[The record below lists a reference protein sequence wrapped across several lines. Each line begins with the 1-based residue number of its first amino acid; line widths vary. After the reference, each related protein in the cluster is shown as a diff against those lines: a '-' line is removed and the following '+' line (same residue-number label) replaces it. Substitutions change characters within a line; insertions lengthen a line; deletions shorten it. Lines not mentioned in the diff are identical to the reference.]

1 MFLYLMFVVHH
12 FHCSYLV
19 PGLDVTG
26 AATAGIAFTGAVTG
40 TPGFAFAPAIVITPV
55 NTNQMC
61 TPVTDY
67 VVQSGYSPLTVRQ
80 PPPDS
85 TTVVGGPVHAKY
97 YTVCSV
103 VTLIST
109 PTVGSY
115 FLPSQNT
122 MGLVYNGYVLASLNQ
137 GVVNFGPNVCSSGNT
152 APTQLQQLAVGQC
165 TPAYAG
171 INVPNTLATAAPYT
185 TQVGSTMFLSFN
197 AGSIG
202 SGYGAYTQAPIGK
215 TGIYGVS
222 NQYVSANYYSSTDCS
237 GTPLVVYTYTSNA
250 ALCQTDISQQPIV
263 VAWSA
268 TPYQL
273 PPSLTS
279 VVVST

>member
-1 MFLYLMFVVHH
+1 MFLYLMFVVLH
-12 FHCSYLV
+12 FHCSYSV

-26 AATAGIAFTGAVTG
+26 AATGTAGSTLIPAV
-40 TPGFAFAPAIVITPV
+40 VITPV

-61 TPVTDY
+61 TPVTNG
-67 VVQSGYSPLTVRQ
+67 VALPGYSPLTVRQ

-85 TTVVGGPVHAKY
+85 TTVVGGPVPANY
-97 YTVCSV
+97 YTTCSY
-103 VTLIST
+103 VTATTT
-109 PTVGSY
+109 PTVGTY
-115 FLPSQNT
+115 FTTAPQTVT

-171 INVPNTLATAAPYT
+171 INVPNPLATAAPYT

-197 AGSIG
+197 AGSVG

-222 NQYVSANYYSSTDCS
+222 NQYVSANYYASTDCS

-273 PPSLTS
+273 PPSLTA